1 MSEPTH
7 DTIARLRHHLKS
19 GLDTGHDVHTR
30 EVLLSNIYGMRPQ
43 LSRQEMDESALQS
56 YFRQCQSIIEANN
69 FLDLLPSISCI
80 GNTGHLTNGSPAIYV
95 SFHYASYRLL
105 LIYLASLRIPL
116 TALMYDGLDP
126 DRRDG
131 ITDNVAR
138 MFDVMGYDK
147 SLFKIM
153 DTSSAAMLF
162 SLSSDLKQGRSVFIY
177 VDGNQSVG
185 GWSSTNRNSMRIPF
199 LGHDLHARY
208 GASAISWLT
217 KVPLVPVIAHRRGAQ
232 EEENVFQFFDDIRP
246 NGGDKQAF
254 FEEAT
259 VRQWRNFEPF
269 VERDLTNWEA
279 LKYSHKFMEYNPVVA
294 PGTAPRVSGPANAM
308 KFNHERYGVFHAGEF
323 DSRPCLFD
331 RKSRTVAFP
340 GDRLFGVI
348 SGIVERGADMAVL
361 PAPLRQ
367 WLCERS
373 LIVAD

>member
-1 MSEPTH
+1 MSERTH
-7 DTIARLRHHLKS
+7 DTIALLRDRLES

-30 EVLLSNIYGMRPQ
+30 EILLSNIYGIRPE
-43 LSRQEMDESALQS
+43 LSRESMDANALQA

-69 FLDLLPSISCI
+69 FLELLPSISCI
-80 GNTGHLTNGSPAIYV
+80 GNTGHLTAKSPAIYV

-105 LIYLASLRIPL
+105 LIYLASLQIPL

-138 MFDVMGYDK
+138 MFDVMGFEK

-153 DTSSAAMLF
+153 DTSSASMLF
-162 SLSSDLKQGRSVFIY
+162 SLSADLKQGRSVFIY

-185 GWSSTNRNSMRIPF
+185 GWSSTNRNSMQIPF
-199 LGHDLHARY
+199 LGHSLRARY

-217 KVPLVPVIAHRRGAQ
+217 KVPLVPIVAHRRGGQ

-259 VRQWRNFEPF
+259 VRQWQSFEPF
-269 VERDLTNWEA
+269 VASDLTNWEA
-279 LKYSHKFMEYNPVVA
+279 LKYSHKFMDYDPSA
-294 PGTAPRVSGPANAM
+294 ARRAMPPSPDSPNAM
-308 KFNHERYGVFHAGEF
+308 KFNHERYGLFGAGEF
-323 DSRPCLFD
+323 DSKPCLFD
-331 RKSRTVAFP
+331 RRSRTVAFP
-340 GDRLFGVI
+340 GERLFGVI
-348 SGIVERGADMAVL
+348 SGIAERGAGMAAM
-361 PAPLRQ
+361 PMPLQQ
-367 WLCERS
+367 WLRERS
-373 LIVAD
+373 LIVAG